1 MFASPAHPGQLN
13 PLLTIAA
20 EMSRRG
26 EPDLWFSVD
35 AEARPRVEAAS
46 VGSPLRY
53 LPGAD
58 EPVRIEGEL
67 YAAMARGPR
76 TTAGLAAL
84 TRTMQTAAGTAQVY
98 RRTLAHIDRVAP
110 RLMVVDVMNIG
121 ALDAAT
127 TAGVP
132 YVLSVPYPVSAVYL
146 SRLPWGYPTP
156 TSGLPRRLTGR
167 QQVTNALY
175 RARLHLALLRA
186 VAGPA
191 WRRRAQGLANP
202 TGDPARYAAAAVAV
216 FGYTLFGLEYPF
228 PAPDHLH
235 LLGAIVP
242 DPPAGEPTRPA
253 PPADG
258 LTAWLDG
265 QPSVV
270 YVCLGTLATLSAAQ
284 LDAFAEA
291 FGRLGPE
298 HRVLWKLP
306 ARQRAALTGPLPANV
321 RVEEWIP
328 SQLAVLAHP
337 RVRAFVCH
345 GGANGFHEGVH
356 FGQPM
361 LLTPFWL
368 DCYDIAARGVDAGV
382 GLALDHPPRVDADE
396 VAGKLRRLLTEEGFR
411 RRSRYWGER
420 SRQAGGAARA
430 ADLLRDLSGRTRELP
445 GRADRTRELTGRI
458 GDRTEG
464 TA

>member
-1 MFASPAHPGQLN
+1 MFASPSHPGQLN

-35 AEARPRVEAAS
+35 VEGRGRVEAAAL
-46 VGSPLRY
+46 GSPLRY

-58 EPVRIEGEL
+58 TPVRIEGDL

-84 TRTMQTAAGTAQVY
+84 ARTTRTADATAQVY
-98 RRTLAHIDRVAP
+98 RRNLAHIERVRP
-110 RLMVVDVMNIG
+110 RLMVIDVMNLG

-132 YVLSVPYPVSAVYL
+132 YVLSVPYPISAAYL
-146 SRLPWGYPTP
+146 SRLPWDYPTP
-156 TSGLPRRLTGR
+156 TSGLPRRLTGAQR
-167 QQVTNALY
+167 LTNVLF
-175 RARLHLALLRA
+175 RVRLQMALLRA

-191 WRRRAQGLANP
+191 WRRRGQGLANAS
-202 TGDPARYAAAAVAV
+202 GDPATYAAAAVAV
-216 FGYTLFGLEYPF
+216 FGYTVFGLEYPF
-228 PAPDHLH
+228 PTPDHLH
-235 LLGAIVP
+235 LLGAMVP
-242 DPPAGEPTRPA
+242 EEITPPDQ
-253 PPADG
+253 PADE
-258 LTAWLDG
+258 LTDWLDR

-270 YVCLGTLATLSAAQ
+270 YVCLGTLAALTAAQ

-291 FGRLGPE
+291 LGRIGPE

-306 ARQRAALTGPLPANV
+306 PEQRAALTRPLPANV
-321 RVEEWIP
+321 RVEQWIP

-368 DCYDIAARGVDAGV
+368 DCYDIAARAVDAGV
-382 GLALDHPPRVDADE
+382 GLTLDHPPRVDPDE
-396 VAGKLRRLLTEEGFR
+396 VAGKLRRLLSEDGFR
-411 RRSRYWGER
+411 RRSRYWGEQ
-420 SRQAGGAARA
+420 SRKAGGVGRA
-430 ADLLRDLSGRTRELP
+430 ADLLRELAGRDERPPEMTDAGKRRP
-445 GRADRTRELTGRI
+445 GRIRG
-458 GDRTEG
+458 
-464 TA
+464 

>member
-1 MFASPAHPGQLN
+1 MIQPAPSPRPIMFASSSHSGQLN

-35 AEARPRVEAAS
+35 AEARHRVESATI
-46 VGSPLRY
+46 GSPLRY

-58 EPVRIEGEL
+58 TPVRIDGEL

-76 TTAGLAAL
+76 TTAGVAAL
-84 TRTMQTAAGTAQVY
+84 ARTMRTADATAQVY
-98 RRTLAHIDRVAP
+98 QRTLDHIDRVNP
-110 RLMVVDVMNIG
+110 RLMVIDVMNLG

-132 YVLSVPYPVSAVYL
+132 FVLSVPYPVSAVYL
-146 SRLPWGYPTP
+146 SRLPWNYPTP
-156 TSGLPRRLTGR
+156 TSGLPRRLTGT
-167 QQVTNALY
+167 QKLTNALF
-175 RARLHLALLRA
+175 RVRLHLALLRA
-186 VAGPA
+186 VAGPT
-191 WRRRAQGLANP
+191 RRRRTLRLANAS
-202 TGDPARYAAAAVAV
+202 GDPAKHAVAAAAV
-216 FGYTLFGLEYPF
+216 FGYTVFGLEYPF

-242 DPPAGEPTRPA
+242 TDVTGPGQPVGE
-253 PPADG
+253 
-258 LTAWLDG
+258 LTAWLD
-265 QPSVV
+265 QHPSVV
-270 YVCLGTLATLSAAQ
+270 YVGLGTLATLSTAQ

-291 FGRLGPE
+291 LDRIGPR

-306 ARQRAALTGPLPANV
+306 ADQRAALTKPLPPHV
-321 RVEEWIP
+321 RTEEWIP

-337 RVRAFVCH
+337 HVRAFVCH

-368 DCYDIAARGVDAGV
+368 DCYDIAARAVDAGV
-382 GLALDHPPRVDADE
+382 GLALDDPPTVDPDE
-396 VAGKLRRLLTEEGFR
+396 VAGKLLRLLSEDGFR
-411 RRSRYWGER
+411 QRSRYWGEQ
-420 SRQAGGAARA
+420 SRRAGGAERA
-430 ADLLRDLSGRTRELP
+430 ADLLREL
-445 GRADRTRELTGRI
+445 ADRDERPRET
-458 GDRTEG
+458 T
-464 TA
+464 